1 MLRWLLVLAVLPCYA
16 QPLLR
21 SVMTAGGIERAVL
34 VHADSGATVSDA
46 NPARPGERLIGY
58 ARSLDF
64 GTTLRIDS
72 TVATEFRASSPP
84 PSRGLLR
91 SRSRS
96 TGAAQQRRDVHV
108 QSWQNFEFVVP
119 ETAAGGFVEMVLT
132 DSTGS
137 NSSATLP
144 VRREQEDAT
153 LLTQSDV
160 TALIESAATAI
171 DEKRMAIAIADRA
184 GRPLAVFRKSDAGAD
199 SAEIALSLAR
209 TSAFFSNNMAPLSSR
224 TVQTISREN
233 FPNNVP
239 NQPAAA
245 LFGIENTN
253 RGCFLTADYAPG
265 QQVPPAMDLA
275 GAGPGKGI
283 TATPG
288 SVPLY
293 KSGKL
298 VGGIGVSGISA
309 DQAEF
314 AAFSASLSVDGILPL
329 PVPEDQLPPPGAV
342 FIDGIRLPFVLQRTQ
357 PSGTQPAGVVEGEY
371 LQLPR
376 AGGDIANGWLV
387 EPMDGNGLTASEVEQ
402 IINSSVARA
411 EKTRAVIRLPL
422 GSRSRMAMAVS
433 DLDGKIL
440 GMFNMSD
447 GTGFSIDVAASKARN
462 VVYFSRLDRLPDD
475 LPGVPLGTAVTNRT
489 IGFGAQSF
497 FPSGISGS
505 NPGPFRELY
514 LFDLA
519 NPCTQGR
526 QPANPNQSEIVFF
539 PGSAPLYKNGVL
551 VGGLG
556 VSGDGVEQDD
566 YVTAAGAAGFE
577 PPSNAL
583 ADRVFV
589 DGVRLPYWRFPRNP
603 EQ

>member
-1 MLRWLLVLAVLPCYA
+1 MLRWLLLLAVLPCYA

-21 SVMTAGGIERAVL
+21 SVVTAGGIERAVL
-34 VHADSGATVSDA
+34 LHADSRAAVSDA

-58 ARSLDF
+58 AQFLGAATTLSLD
-64 GTTLRIDS
+64 S
-72 TVATEFRASSPP
+72 SVATEFRASSPQ
-84 PSRGLLR
+84 PSRALLR

-96 TGAAQQRRDVHV
+96 IGAARQRSAVHV

-119 ETAAGGFVEMVLT
+119 ETAAGGFVEIVLT

-137 NSSATLP
+137 NSSSTLP
-144 VRREQEDAT
+144 VRREQDDLT
-153 LLTQSDV
+153 LLTETDV
-160 TALIESAATAI
+160 SALVQAAARAV
-171 DEKRMAIAIADRA
+171 DDKRMTIAITDRA
-184 GRPLAVFRKSDAGAD
+184 GRPLAVFRKSDTGAD

-209 TSAFFSNNMAPLSSR
+209 TSAFFSNDMAPLSSR
-224 TVQTISREN
+224 TVQTISRET

-253 RGCFLTADYAPG
+253 RGCFLTADYALG

-283 TATPG
+283 TTTPG

-298 VGGIGVSGISA
+298 VGGIGVFGIPV

-314 AAFSASLSVDGILPL
+314 AAFSAALSVDGILPL

-342 FIDGIRLPFVLQRTQ
+342 YIDGIRLPFVLQRTQ
-357 PSGTQPAGVVEGEY
+357 PSGTQPAGWVDGKY
-371 LQLPR
+371 LQSPR
-376 AGGDIANGWLV
+376 AGGDIASGWLV
-387 EPMDGNGLTASEVEQ
+387 EPMDGNGLNASEVEQ
-402 IINSSVARA
+402 IINASIARA

-440 GMFNMSD
+440 GMFNMAD
-447 GTGFSIDVAASKARN
+447 ATVFSVDVAASKARN
-462 VVYFSRLDRLPDD
+462 VVYFSGPDRVPED

-489 IGFGAQSF
+489 IGFGARSF
-497 FPSGISGS
+497 FPSGSSDS

-526 QPANPNQSEIVFF
+526 QPENPNQSGVVFF
-539 PGSAPLYKNGVL
+539 PGSAPLYKNGAL

-566 YVTAAGAAGFE
+566 YVTSAGAAGFE
-577 PPSNAL
+577 PPSSAL